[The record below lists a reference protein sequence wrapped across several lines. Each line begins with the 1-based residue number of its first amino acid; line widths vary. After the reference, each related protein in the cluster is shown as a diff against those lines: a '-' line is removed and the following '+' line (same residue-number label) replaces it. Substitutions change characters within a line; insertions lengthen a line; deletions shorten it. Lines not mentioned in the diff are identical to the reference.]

1 MRIMESQGK
10 KKTGIKVKR
19 SIRFKIMVLTTL
31 VVLGVMLV
39 CTAIMRYSMRSL
51 TETILIDVLQPAAR
65 QSAKAVEANIHLMA
79 DRVMDIAS
87 DKTIARVDATP
98 AQIDW
103 VLDDAANTYEFY
115 GIGVY
120 GKDGGKLAA
129 VGEIFQDFS
138 GTELFSLLKETDN
151 MVIDDPVINDNYIGI
166 PVGMPVKA
174 GGETIS
180 YLAGIYK
187 YDMLSDVL
195 GSIHIGHTG
204 MALIINEEG
213 KITGHPSADIVRQE
227 LNIYDL
233 DKDESA
239 HKIYDRMLARETGTA
254 EGIVNGQDAY
264 VSYCPVRGTLWS
276 FAVEVPKKDY
286 MRPANVALYSTM
298 TGTAG
303 VLVLALAAIWLVTT
317 VISAQ
322 LKKAITRMNWFS
334 EGDLKS
340 DIEVK
345 KSGDEAEVLSLSLK
359 TTVEHINGYIT
370 EIQHVLENISAGNL
384 DISADGDYKGDFI
397 VIGDSLNKIIVSL
410 NNIMKQINNT
420 SHQLADTAHN
430 MEIQSKELHQAAYT
444 QNNAMESLTSEV
456 GVIKNNLS
464 EVTENTKCTH
474 QRAFEI
480 AEQISDSNRRMDELK
495 DAISAI
501 EKNAYDVNKISLL
514 VEDIAR
520 QTKILSLNATVEAA
534 RAGEAGSGFAV
545 VAQEVRKLAEESEEA
560 AQNTSMLIAQSG
572 VLITK
577 GVELTREAAK
587 SLELISSSSEEVT
600 NIAGRLS
607 EAVDIQE
614 TSLHEIT
621 DKIDEISTITE
632 QNLQSA
638 ENTEMASAGLKTESE
653 KLKELLKKFKFH

>member
-1 MRIMESQGK
+1 MGNKKK
-10 KKTGIKVKR
+10 KKTEIKAKR

-31 VVLGVMLV
+31 IVLGVMLV
-39 CTAIMRYSMRSL
+39 CTAVMRYSMRSL

-79 DRVMDIAS
+79 DRIMDIAS
-87 DKTIARVDATP
+87 DKTLARADALP

-120 GKDGGKLAA
+120 NTDGEKLAV
-129 VGEIFQDFS
+129 VGEMFQDFT

-151 MVIDDPVINDNYIGI
+151 MVIEDPVINDNYIGI
-166 PVGMPVKA
+166 PVGMPIKA
-174 GGETIS
+174 GDETIS

-195 GSIHIGHTG
+195 GSIHIGNTG
-204 MALIINEEG
+204 MAIIINESG

-233 DKDESA
+233 DKEESA
-239 HKIYDRMLARETGTA
+239 HKIYDSMTARETGTA
-254 EGIVNGQDAY
+254 EGVVNGQDAY
-264 VSYCPVRGTLWS
+264 VSYCPVRGTRWS
-276 FAVEVPKKDY
+276 FAVQVPKKDY
-286 MRPANVALYSTM
+286 MRPANVAFYSTVS
-298 TGTAG
+298 GTAG
-303 VLVLALAAIWLVTT
+303 MLVLALAGIWLVTT
-317 VISAQ
+317 LISRQ
-322 LKKAITRMNWFS
+322 LKKAITIMNWFS

-345 KSGDEAEVLSLSLK
+345 KSGDEAEILSLSLK
-359 TTVEHINGYIT
+359 TTIEHINGYIV
-370 EIQHVLENISAGNL
+370 EIQRVLESISTGNL
-384 DISADGDYKGDFI
+384 NISADGDYKGDFI
-397 VIGDSLNKIIVSL
+397 VIGDSLDKIIVSL
-410 NNIMKQINNT
+410 NSIMKQINNT
-420 SHQLADTAHN
+420 SHELADAADN
-430 MEIQSKELHQAAYT
+430 VEIQSKEMHQAAYT
-444 QNNAMESLTSEV
+444 QTSAMESLISEV
-456 GVIKNNLS
+456 GIIKNNLN

-480 AEQISDSNRRMDELK
+480 AEQISDSNIKMDELK
-495 DAISAI
+495 EAIGAI

-560 AQNTSMLIAQSG
+560 AKNTTMLISQSG

-577 GVELTREAAK
+577 GVELTSEAAK

-607 EAVDIQE
+607 EAVDTQE
-614 TSLHEIT
+614 SSLHEIT
-621 DKIDEISTITE
+621 DKIDEISAITE
-632 QNLQSA
+632 QNLQAASNA
-638 ENTEMASAGLKTESE
+638 ERVSAGLKTESE
-653 KLKELLKKFKFH
+653 KLKELLQKFQFH

>member
-1 MRIMESQGK
+1 
-10 KKTGIKVKR
+10 
-19 SIRFKIMVLTTL
+19 
-31 VVLGVMLV
+31 
-39 CTAIMRYSMRSL
+39 
-51 TETILIDVLQPAAR
+51 
-65 QSAKAVEANIHLMA
+65 
-79 DRVMDIAS
+79 
-87 DKTIARVDATP
+87 
-98 AQIDW
+98 
-103 VLDDAANTYEFY
+103 
-115 GIGVY
+115 
-120 GKDGGKLAA
+120 
-129 VGEIFQDFS
+129 
-138 GTELFSLLKETDN
+138 
-151 MVIDDPVINDNYIGI
+151 
-166 PVGMPVKA
+166 
-174 GGETIS
+174 
-180 YLAGIYK
+180 
-187 YDMLSDVL
+187 
-195 GSIHIGHTG
+195 
-204 MALIINEEG
+204 
-213 KITGHPSADIVRQE
+213 
-227 LNIYDL
+227 
-233 DKDESA
+233 
-239 HKIYDRMLARETGTA
+239 
-254 EGIVNGQDAY
+254 
-264 VSYCPVRGTLWS
+264 
-276 FAVEVPKKDY
+276 
-286 MRPANVALYSTM
+286 
-298 TGTAG
+298 
-303 VLVLALAAIWLVTT
+303 
-317 VISAQ
+317 
-322 LKKAITRMNWFS
+322 
-334 EGDLKS
+334 
-340 DIEVK
+340 
-345 KSGDEAEVLSLSLK
+345 
-359 TTVEHINGYIT
+359 
-370 EIQHVLENISAGNL
+370 
-384 DISADGDYKGDFI
+384 
-397 VIGDSLNKIIVSL
+397 
-410 NNIMKQINNT
+410 MKQINNT

-560 AQNTSMLIAQSG
+560 ARNTSMLIAQSG

-638 ENTEMASAGLKTESE
+638 ENTERASAGLKTESE

>member
-1 MRIMESQGK
+1 MKNLEN
-10 KKTGIKVKR
+10 KKTEIKIKR
-19 SIRFKIMVLTTL
+19 SIRFKIMVLTTMI
-31 VVLGVMLV
+31 VLGVMLV

-65 QSAKAVEANIHLMA
+65 QSAKAVEANIHLMS
-79 DRVMDIAS
+79 DRIMDIAS
-87 DKTIARVDATP
+87 DSTLAREDATP
-98 AQIDW
+98 VQIDW

-120 GKDGGKLAA
+120 GTDGKELAA
-129 VGEIFQDFS
+129 AGEVFKDFAS
-138 GTELFSLLKETDN
+138 TEMFSLLKETDN
-151 MVIDDPVINDNYIGI
+151 MVITDPVINDQYIGI
-166 PVGMPVKA
+166 PAGMPVKA
-174 GGETIS
+174 DGKTIS
-180 YLAGIYK
+180 YLVGIYK

-204 MALIINEEG
+204 MAIIINESG
-213 KITGHPSADIVRQE
+213 KITGHPSADMVRQE

-233 DKDESA
+233 DKEESA
-239 HKIYDRMLARETGTA
+239 HKIYDSMLARETGTT

-264 VSYCPVRGTLWS
+264 VSYCPVRGTKWS
-276 FAVEVPKKDY
+276 FAVQVPKKDY

-317 VISAQ
+317 VISGQ
-322 LKKAITRMNWFS
+322 LKKTITRMNWLS

-345 KSGDEAEVLSLSLK
+345 KSGDEIEILSLSLK

-370 EIQHVLENISAGNL
+370 EIQRVLENISAGNL

-397 VIGDSLNKIIVSL
+397 VIGDSLTKIIVSL
-410 NNIMKQINNT
+410 NSIMKQINHT
-420 SHQLADTAHN
+420 SHQLADTAYN

-444 QNNAMESLTSEV
+444 QTSAMESLTSEV

-464 EVTENTKCTH
+464 EVTENTKCTR
-474 QRAFEI
+474 QSALEI
-480 AEQISDSNRRMDELK
+480 AGQISDSNMKMYELK
-495 DAISAI
+495 EAIGAI

-520 QTKILSLNATVEAA
+520 QTKILALNATVEAA

-560 AQNTSMLIAQSG
+560 AKNTTNLISQSG
-572 VLITK
+572 VLIAR
-577 GVELTREAAK
+577 GVELTNETAK
-587 SLELISSSSEEVT
+587 SLELISNSSDEVT
-600 NIAGRLS
+600 NIAGHLS
-607 EAVDIQE
+607 KAVAIQE
-614 TSLHEIT
+614 SSLHEIT

-632 QNLQSA
+632 KNLQSA
-638 ENTEMASAGLKTESE
+638 RNTEGVSTGLKTESE
-653 KLKELLKKFKFH
+653 KLKELLNKFQFH

>member
-1 MRIMESQGK
+1 MKNLEN
-10 KKTGIKVKR
+10 KKTEIKIKR
-19 SIRFKIMVLTTL
+19 SIRFKIMVLTTMI
-31 VVLGVMLV
+31 VLGVMLV

-65 QSAKAVEANIHLMA
+65 QSAKAVEANIHLMS
-79 DRVMDIAS
+79 DRIMDIAS
-87 DKTIARVDATP
+87 DSTLAREDATP
-98 AQIDW
+98 VQIDW

-120 GKDGGKLAA
+120 GTDGKELAA
-129 VGEIFQDFS
+129 VGEVFKDFAS
-138 GTELFSLLKETDN
+138 TEMFSLLKETDN
-151 MVIDDPVINDNYIGI
+151 MVITDPVINDQYIGI
-166 PVGMPVKA
+166 PAGMPVKA
-174 GGETIS
+174 DGKTIS
-180 YLAGIYK
+180 YLVGIYK

-204 MALIINEEG
+204 MAIIINESG
-213 KITGHPSADIVRQE
+213 KITGHPSADMVRQE

-233 DKDESA
+233 DKEESA
-239 HKIYDRMLARETGTA
+239 HKIYDSMLARETGTT

-264 VSYCPVRGTLWS
+264 VSYCPVRGTKWS
-276 FAVEVPKKDY
+276 FAVQVPKKDY

-317 VISAQ
+317 VISGQ
-322 LKKAITRMNWFS
+322 LKKTITRMNWLS

-345 KSGDEAEVLSLSLK
+345 KSGDEIEILSLSLK

-370 EIQHVLENISAGNL
+370 EIKRVLENISAGNL

-397 VIGDSLNKIIVSL
+397 VIGDSLTKIIVSL
-410 NNIMKQINNT
+410 NSIMKQINHT

-444 QNNAMESLTSEV
+444 QTSAMESLTSEV
-456 GVIKNNLS
+456 DIIKNNLS
-464 EVTENTKCTH
+464 EVTENTKCTR
-474 QRAFEI
+474 QSALEI
-480 AEQISDSNRRMDELK
+480 AGQISDSNMKMYELK
-495 DAISAI
+495 EAIGAI

-520 QTKILSLNATVEAA
+520 QTKILALNATVEAA

-560 AQNTSMLIAQSG
+560 AKNTTNLISQSG
-572 VLITK
+572 VLIAR
-577 GVELTREAAK
+577 GVELTNETAK
-587 SLELISSSSEEVT
+587 SLELISNSSDEVT
-600 NIAGRLS
+600 NIAGHLS
-607 EAVDIQE
+607 KAVAIQE
-614 TSLHEIT
+614 SSLYEIT

-632 QNLQSA
+632 KNLQSA
-638 ENTEMASAGLKTESE
+638 RNTEGVSTGLKTESE
-653 KLKELLKKFKFH
+653 KLKELLNKFQFH

>member
-1 MRIMESQGK
+1 MKNLEN
-10 KKTGIKVKR
+10 KKTEIKVKR
-19 SIRFKIMVLTTL
+19 SIRFKIMVLTTMI
-31 VVLGVMLV
+31 VLGVMLV

-65 QSAKAVEANIHLMA
+65 QSAKAVEANIHLMS
-79 DRVMDIAS
+79 DRIMDIAS
-87 DKTIARVDATP
+87 DSTLAREDATP
-98 AQIDW
+98 VQIDW

-120 GKDGGKLAA
+120 GTDGKELAA
-129 VGEIFQDFS
+129 VGEVFKDFAS
-138 GTELFSLLKETDN
+138 TEMFSLLKETDN
-151 MVIDDPVINDNYIGI
+151 MVITDPVINDQYIGI
-166 PVGMPVKA
+166 PAGMPVKA
-174 GGETIS
+174 DGKTIS
-180 YLAGIYK
+180 YLVGIYK

-204 MALIINEEG
+204 MAIIINESG
-213 KITGHPSADIVRQE
+213 KITGHPSADMVRQE

-233 DKDESA
+233 DKEESA
-239 HKIYDRMLARETGTA
+239 HKIYDSMLARETGTT

-264 VSYCPVRGTLWS
+264 VSYCPVRGTKWS
-276 FAVEVPKKDY
+276 FAVQVPKKDY

-317 VISAQ
+317 VISGQ
-322 LKKAITRMNWFS
+322 LKKTITRMNWLS

-345 KSGDEAEVLSLSLK
+345 KSGDEIEILSLSLK

-370 EIQHVLENISAGNL
+370 EIKRVLENISAGNL

-397 VIGDSLNKIIVSL
+397 VIGDSLTKIIVSL
-410 NNIMKQINNT
+410 NSIMKQINHT

-444 QNNAMESLTSEV
+444 QTSAMESLTSEV
-456 GVIKNNLS
+456 GIIKNNLS
-464 EVTENTKCTH
+464 EVTENTKCTR
-474 QRAFEI
+474 QSALEI
-480 AEQISDSNRRMDELK
+480 AGQISDSNMKMYELK
-495 DAISAI
+495 EAIGAI

-520 QTKILSLNATVEAA
+520 QTKILALNATVEAA

-560 AQNTSMLIAQSG
+560 AKNTTNLISQSG
-572 VLITK
+572 VLIAR
-577 GVELTREAAK
+577 GVELTNETAK
-587 SLELISSSSEEVT
+587 SLELISNSSDEVT
-600 NIAGRLS
+600 NIAGHLS
-607 EAVDIQE
+607 EAVAIQE
-614 TSLHEIT
+614 SSLHEIT

-632 QNLQSA
+632 KNLQSA
-638 ENTEMASAGLKTESE
+638 RNTEGVSTGLKTESE
-653 KLKELLKKFKFH
+653 KLKELLNKFQFH

>member
-1 MRIMESQGK
+1 MGSQKK
-10 KKTGIKVKR
+10 KKTGIKIKH
-19 SIRFKIMVLTTL
+19 SIRFKIMVLTTMI
-31 VVLGVMLV
+31 VLGVMLV
-39 CTAIMRYSMRSL
+39 CTAVMRYSMRSL

-79 DRVMDIAS
+79 DRIMDIAS
-87 DKTIARVDATP
+87 DKTIARADATP

-103 VLDDAANTYEFY
+103 VLDDAASTYEFY

-120 GKDGGKLAA
+120 GRDGGKLAA
-129 VGEIFQDFS
+129 VGEEFQDFS
-138 GTELFSLLKETDN
+138 ATELFSLLKETDN
-151 MVIDDPVINDNYIGI
+151 MVIDDPVIEDSYIGI

-187 YDMLSDVL
+187 YDVLSDVL
-195 GSIHIGHTG
+195 GSIHIGYTG
-204 MALIINEEG
+204 MAIIINEEG

-227 LNIYDL
+227 LNIYEL
-233 DKDESA
+233 DKEESA

-254 EGIVNGQDAY
+254 EGIVNGQDSY
-264 VSYCPVRGTLWS
+264 VSYCPVRGTRWS

-286 MRPANVALYSTM
+286 MRPANVAFYSTI

-303 VLVLALAAIWLVTT
+303 MLVLALAAIWLVTT

-345 KSGDEAEVLSLSLK
+345 KSGDEAEILSISLK
-359 TTVEHINGYIT
+359 TTVEHINGYIM
-370 EIQHVLENISAGNL
+370 EIQRVLENISAGNL

-397 VIGDSLNKIIVSL
+397 VIGNSLNQIIVSL
-410 NNIMKQINNT
+410 NRIMKQINNT
-420 SHQLADTAHN
+420 SHQLADTAYN

-456 GVIKNNLS
+456 GIIKNNLS

-480 AEQISDSNRRMDELK
+480 AEQISDSNKRMDELK
-495 DAISAI
+495 EAIGAI

-534 RAGEAGSGFAV
+534 RAGDAGSGFAV

-560 AQNTSMLIAQSG
+560 AKNTSMLISQSG

-587 SLELISSSSEEVT
+587 SLELISSSSEEVK

-607 EAVDIQE
+607 KAVYTQE

-638 ENTEMASAGLKTESE
+638 ENTERVSAGLKTESE